1 MENLFLDCSDS
12 ELKILYQQ
20 YKEYQKAEI
29 VEGIELK
36 KYRKLYEEERR
47 NFSGRWQ
54 IVMMRHLLEA
64 IADRWYNKTEANYE

>member
-12 ELKILYQQ
+12 ELIILYQQ
-20 YKEYQKAEI
+20 YKEYQKAGI
-29 VEGIELK
+29 VAGAELK
-36 KYRKLYEEERR
+36 HYRKIYEKERH

-64 IADRWYNKTEANYE
+64 IAERWYRHQCV

>member
-12 ELKILYQQ
+12 ELIILYQQ
-20 YKEYQKAEI
+20 YKEYQKAGI
-29 VEGIELK
+29 VAGAELK
-36 KYRKLYEEERR
+36 HYRKIYEKERH

-64 IADRWYNKTEANYE
+64 IAECWYRHQCV